1 MHILL
6 HGIPILEY
14 ESLKE
19 LFLLLKVK
27 NTSLKHWSDSSGKQF
42 AKGMHNVVLS
52 KAILDVSKINY
63 VVVNAN
69 EMILLI
75 LKNGSISIYVMKIW
89 KFITIMFTFEKV
101 EVGATLDKIKGV
113 ILDAMA
119 SKYIAFDLNAIQ
131 WLKAFGLK

>member
-119 SKYIAFDLNAIQ
+119 SKYIAFDLNTIQ

>member
-101 EVGATLDKIKGV
+101 EVGATLDKIKSV